1 MKMKIQKKQIP
12 NRKQILKQIASL
24 LEPWLDDTEKS
35 HPLNEQTDLLTD
47 LGIDSI
53 AILQLILNIERVFAI
68 KIDDS
73 EIDSEMLSRTSRF
86 IDMIERISHENN

>member
-1 MKMKIQKKQIP
+1 MKIQKKQIP
-12 NRKQILKQIASL
+12 NRKQILKQITSL
-24 LEPWLDDTEKS
+24 LEPWLDDTEKP

-47 LGIDSI
+47 LGIDSV

-73 EIDSEMLSRTSRF
+73 EIDSEILSRTSRF